1 MEAVLKIGGSLAE
14 NPDSLFRLCEKL
26 SDLAKVNR
34 IVVVPGGG
42 EFADIVRE
50 LDKRIGLSNRI
61 AHQMAVLAMDQYG
74 LLLSDIIPNSSVVSE
89 IEKLTSSAEGKLQI
103 VLPSKYIFIEDPLEN
118 SWNVTSDTIA
128 AQLSNRI
135 HAKKLILVTNVDGIY
150 SENPKQ
156 KPNAQLIKE
165 LSAKQLLTWKKR
177 TSVDVILPKII
188 LQTGLDCYVVNGKH
202 PERIEQILKN
212 IETVCTRITH
222 LRVQ

>member
-26 SDLAKVNR
+26 GDLAKGNR

-89 IEKLTSSAEGKLQI
+89 IEKLNSSAEGKLQI

-128 AQLSNRI
+128 AQLSERI
-135 HAKKLILVTNVDGIY
+135 HAKKLILVTNVDGIF

>member
-26 SDLAKVNR
+26 GDLAKVNR

-74 LLLSDIIPNSSVVSE
+74 LLLSDITPNSSVVSE
-89 IEKLTSSAEGKLQI
+89 IEKLNSSAEGKLQI

-135 HAKKLILVTNVDGIY
+135 HAKKLILVTNVDGIF

-156 KPNAQLIKE
+156 KPNAHLIKE
-165 LSAKQLLTWKKR
+165 LSAKKLLTWKKR
-177 TSVDVILPKII
+177 TSVDVILPEII

-202 PERIEQILKN
+202 PERIEKILKN